1 MSIDTII
8 LFAGIVFL
16 IAIIPGPNALL
27 VLFTALT
34 KSRLLAF
41 SNIAGVSLGFIVHAF
56 ISAQGISLLLSQ
68 SVWAFMLLKWLGVA
82 YLIWLG
88 ISNIRAG
95 INLSTLKLAA
105 EPITEQVATPQA
117 DLAGEKVA
125 KSVAASTRLSKDS
138 RALANDF
145 MKGFLTNMLNP
156 KIVMFYLSI
165 FPQFISQQSVL
176 ADSMIL
182 GLTQAIVVSS
192 WFLVVIMMA
201 EKFKSLLT
209 NVRNARWMNYVSG
222 SIFLG
227 FGAKLA
233 VTKL

>member
-27 VLFTALT
+27 ILFTALT
-34 KSRLLAF
+34 KSRLQAF

-95 INLSTLKLAA
+95 IKLSTLKLAA
-105 EPITEQVATPQA
+105 EPKA

-125 KSVAASTRLSKDS
+125 KSVAVNTRLSKDS
-138 RALANDF
+138 RAMGKDF

-233 VTKL
+233 ITKL

>member
-27 VLFTALT
+27 ILFTALT
-34 KSRLLAF
+34 KSRLQAF

-105 EPITEQVATPQA
+105 EPITEQVAKPQA
-117 DLAGEKVA
+117 DLDGEKVA
-125 KSVAASTRLSKDS
+125 ESVAASTRLSKDS

-209 NVRNARWMNYVSG
+209 NVRNARLMNYVSG

>member
-16 IAIIPGPNALL
+16 TAIIPGPNALL
-27 VLFTALT
+27 ILFTALT
-34 KSRLLAF
+34 KSRLQAF

-56 ISAQGISLLLSQ
+56 ISAQGIRLLLSQ

-95 INLSTLKLAA
+95 IKLSTLKLAA
-105 EPITEQVATPQA
+105 EPKA

-125 KSVAASTRLSKDS
+125 KSVAVNTRLSKDS
-138 RALANDF
+138 RAMGKDF

-233 VTKL
+233 ITKL

>member
-1 MSIDTII
+1 M
-8 LFAGIVFL
+8 
-16 IAIIPGPNALL
+16 
-27 VLFTALT
+27 
-34 KSRLLAF
+34 
-41 SNIAGVSLGFIVHAF
+41 
-56 ISAQGISLLLSQ
+56 
-68 SVWAFMLLKWLGVA
+68 M
-82 YLIWLG
+82 
-88 ISNIRAG
+88 
-95 INLSTLKLAA
+95 
-105 EPITEQVATPQA
+105 
-117 DLAGEKVA
+117 
-125 KSVAASTRLSKDS
+125 
-138 RALANDF
+138 
-145 MKGFLTNMLNP
+145 
-156 KIVMFYLSI
+156 SI

-176 ADSMIL
+176 ADSMTL

>member
-27 VLFTALT
+27 ILFTALT
-34 KSRLLAF
+34 KSRLQAF

-105 EPITEQVATPQA
+105 EPKA

-125 KSVAASTRLSKDS
+125 KSVAANTRLSKNS
-138 RALANDF
+138 RAMGKDF